1 MMKSIKSLV
10 VLGLLLVSLGA
21 AAQQQSAM
29 RINELI
35 VTNTEDLQDE
45 FGEHGQ
51 WVELFNSSYGTV
63 DISGCYLTNDPNN
76 LKKYMFPKGDLIT
89 KIKPR
94 QFVIIWADD
103 NQHKGTLYT
112 NFTLTP
118 GEELLFVGGD
128 GKTIIDRVTVPGN
141 LEENQSYARK
151 TDGNGEWHVATS
163 TTPRAANVTHTE
175 ETKSQKMARIDPYG
189 WIMAL
194 TAMSVVFSALVI
206 LYLIFKQIGKAS
218 IKRSR
223 KKTASSNAP
232 EAVKAA
238 VAASEEATGG
248 ETYAAIAMALHL
260 FREENDTHDE
270 ESFVVTLN
278 HTDRTYSPWSSKIY
292 SLRQLPQ
299 INRK

>member
-1 MMKSIKSLV
+1 MKHIKSLV
-10 VLGLLLVSLGA
+10 VLSLFLVSFGA
-21 AAQQQSAM
+21 AAQQQTAM
-29 RINELI
+29 RINELM
-35 VTNTEDLQDE
+35 VTNTSDLMDD

-94 QFVIIWADD
+94 QFVIIWTDD
-103 NQHKGTLYT
+103 NPHKGTLYT
-112 NFTLTP
+112 NFNIAP
-118 GEELLFVGGD
+118 GEEILFVGGD

-141 LEENQSYARK
+141 LGPDQSFARK
-151 TDGNGEWHVATS
+151 TDGNGEWNIAQS

-194 TAMSVVFSALVI
+194 TAMSVVFTALVI
-206 LYLIFKQIGKAS
+206 LYIIFKQIGNAS

-223 KKTASSNAP
+223 KKTAKSNAP

-238 VAASEEATGG
+238 VAASEEVTTG

-260 FREENDTHDE
+260 FREENDSHDE

>member
-1 MMKSIKSLV
+1 MMKKVRTLV
-10 VLGLLLVSLGA
+10 VLSLLLVSFGA
-21 AAQQQSAM
+21 VAQQQTAM
-29 RINELI
+29 RINEFM
-35 VTNTEDLQDE
+35 VVNTSDLQDD

-51 WVELFNSSYGTV
+51 WIELFNSSYGTV
-63 DISGCYLTNDPNN
+63 DISGCYLTNDPND

-94 QFVIIWADD
+94 QFAVIWADG
-103 NQHKGTLYT
+103 NQHTGTLYT
-112 NFTLTP
+112 NFTFAP
-118 GEELLFVGGD
+118 GDELIFVGGD

-141 LEENQSYARK
+141 LAENQTYARK
-151 TDGNGEWHVATS
+151 TDGNGEWNIAKS

-194 TAMSVVFSALVI
+194 TAMSVVFTALI
-206 LYLIFKQIGKAS
+206 LLYIIFKQIGNAS
-218 IKRSR
+218 IRRGR
-223 KKTASSNAP
+223 KKTAKSNAP

-238 VAASEEATGG
+238 VAASEEVTTG

-260 FREENDTHDE
+260 FREENDSHDE

>member
-1 MMKSIKSLV
+1 MMKSIRTLV
-10 VLGLLLVSLGA
+10 VLSLLLVSFGA
-21 AAQQQSAM
+21 MAQQQTSM
-29 RINELI
+29 RINEFML
-35 VTNTEDLQDE
+35 TNTSDLQDD

-94 QFVIIWADD
+94 QFVVIWADG

-112 NFTLTP
+112 NFTFAP
-118 GEELLFVGGD
+118 GEEILFVGGD
-128 GKTIIDRVTVPGN
+128 GKTIIDRVTVPELG
-141 LEENQSYARK
+141 ENQSFARK
-151 TDGNGEWHVATS
+151 TDGKGEWHVAAS

-194 TAMSVVFSALVI
+194 TAMSVVFTALVI
-206 LYLIFKQIGKAS
+206 LYIIFKQIGNAS
-218 IKRSR
+218 IKRGR
-223 KKTASSNAP
+223 KKTAKSNAP

-238 VAASEEATGG
+238 VAASDEVTTG